1 MIKYYTKA
9 CNFYFGPI
17 SQEKVKKKQSIPL
30 HGNRLISFDTIEILT
45 RKKIKRIN
53 IKKINKLNKNLKKKV
68 STDIKNILKKKKN

>member
-17 SQEKVKKKQSIPL
+17 SLEKVKKKQSIPL